1 MSDSKQNSPTVI
13 GADASFKGELTFQ
26 GSVRIDGAFE
36 GAIQTGGNVHVNN
49 GGRLKAEVKAG
60 SVILDGNVEGNIEAA
75 DRVELN
81 PTSRLTGD
89 LRAEKLVVKEG
100 ATFIGR
106 CEVGTGAPGAPK
118 SGLDA
123 AMRQVQAAAQGRK

>member
-1 MSDSKQNSPTVI
+1 MQPLNGQIP
-13 GADASFKGELTFQ
+13 GAEAPMAEKRVPKHDPAPSRWAYRLHRLWLTP
-26 GSVRIDGAFE
+26 AFRKLIRVGVPFTLSLVAGTIYFSNE
-36 GAIQTGGNVHVNN
+36 ARRDAIQ
-49 GGRLKAEVKAG
+49 LAIA
-60 SVILDGNVEGNIEAA
+60 
-75 DRVELN
+75 
-81 PTSRLTGD
+81 D